1 MTSWRETIVHHKVQ
15 RWKKK
20 LPEKQQVHLQIK
32 DCMQFWWKLETDLSK
47 MNIGVNFQTI

>member
-1 MTSWRETIVHHKVQ
+1 MARNNSTPQGTKMK
-15 RWKKK
+15 KKK
-20 LPEKQQVHLQIK
+20 LPEKQQVHLQIE